1 MSRDKQIDE
10 MVSTMLEASTTANV
24 EPVLEMEGKEVVL
37 GENATKILNN
47 ILEQAYIPFLAE
59 VLYNA
64 GYRKSSEVAREII
77 ADLVK
82 FADDKE
88 RQMSVHG
95 HSVWYIDADDVTD
108 FIAELKKKYTE
119 GE

>member
-1 MSRDKQIDE
+1 MSREKQIDE
-10 MVSTMLEASTTANV
+10 MAIE
-24 EPVLEMEGKEVVL
+24 
-37 GENATKILNN
+37 
-47 ILEQAYIPFLAE
+47 ILEEFTNCYSQADEEHLARM
-59 VLYNA
+59 LKHFA
-64 GYRKSSEVAREII
+64 SEVAAEII

-88 RQMSVHG
+88 RQMSFHG

-119 GE
+119 GGE